1 MNIEYSDYRY
11 INIAIMEFHNFILNA
26 FVVFLRDMIE
36 RIGA

>member
-11 INIAIMEFHNFILNA
+11 INVAITKFHNFILNA